1 MIKLAIIKINLWL
14 IQTVGKV
21 ALEYIPQSQ
30 IINHLSA
37 AAFDSEKQQSI
48 SKSGGSSF
56 EPSQASAVRCTLT
69 SVIYPKRFLIIVT
82 SNVPVDWE

>member
-1 MIKLAIIKINLWL
+1 MSVN
-14 IQTVGKV
+14 
-21 ALEYIPQSQ
+21 Q

-37 AAFDSEKQQSI
+37 VAFDFEKQQPISI
-48 SKSGGSSF
+48 FCGSSF
-56 EPSQASAVRCTLT
+56 EISQASAVRCTLI